1 MKLDL
6 TDTSIYDDGLNR
18 FEDKEIDFS
27 KSINIIYGKNGTGKS
42 SICSLMEEQWKDK
55 EVCIFRGFNELL
67 DENEKLNAIVLGED
81 NSKINKKVTSLEEEI
96 NKIEKELEEKR
107 KNIEE
112 PEGVDNR
119 TNLFTEKR
127 DLEDQK
133 KNKLFEK
140 EKIYQAGASDVKKE
154 DNLSLITNGKQYDKN
169 NFKND
174 LKEAKEQGELSKEEI
189 KTLKETIPVVKKKDV
204 NRIDLAFIDL
214 KEERN
219 RINSL
224 LQKTV
229 EPTEN
234 ILELKDV
241 QKQDFAKAG
250 LGCHKPNENCAFCGN
265 AITKERYE
273 KVKRYFSSDDI
284 KTFEKEIQKKL
295 EFIKTEINLEVINID
310 EKLFYP
316 EFQEK
321 IKGFKEEI
329 MLVAQG
335 RKNILNSFKSSLEKN
350 NQYTEDLEKKKKEA
364 CDKLRYHKINVFLKK
379 ESEKLE
385 SIKGDIQILEKE
397 ISIKASAIEKI
408 KGEIADLKKQ
418 KEAKE
423 TSKKELLAGTKN
435 TEILANN
442 INEKIKGTV
451 NFRLCRNKEEGEQ
464 EFYEIK
470 EKIDGR
476 EETTR
481 PITKLSD
488 GEKNIIAFLY
498 FIESLNEPDKKDREK
513 IIVFDDPMNSNDDTM
528 QYLITSEIE
537 NIVKSIYPNKKDKNI
552 KIRSKDKLI
561 LLTHNTHFY
570 RNNLE
575 GLPGIYRDGGYSKYN
590 IYKFRAINGKT
601 IIEKIDKANKDI
613 NSSYQRLWDEVVFL
627 YEHKKPNLMLNLIR
641 QIIETFCSFATINKD
656 DFYKKSPELKKL
668 LNVNSHGIEDLEADL
683 NGKTE
688 EQIKNLFSEI
698 FEYNGYK
705 EHFDQLWGMYSSNK
719 EKVSEETFEKL
730 NDFCLSM
737 IFYFDKKKKFYNMND
752 VFLEFIIR
760 NLGDKNPKSS
770 KCQRERE
777 FIKQMM
783 NESLAAISKKENNN
797 VANMVAVHQTFAL
810 LQMKR

>member
-1 MKLDL
+1 M
-6 TDTSIYDDGLNR
+6 
-18 FEDKEIDFS
+18 
-27 KSINIIYGKNGTGKS
+27 
-42 SICSLMEEQWKDK
+42 
-55 EVCIFRGFNELL
+55 
-67 DENEKLNAIVLGED
+67 
-81 NSKINKKVTSLEEEI
+81 
-96 NKIEKELEEKR
+96 
-107 KNIEE
+107 
-112 PEGVDNR
+112 
-119 TNLFTEKR
+119 
-127 DLEDQK
+127 
-133 KNKLFEK
+133 
-140 EKIYQAGASDVKKE
+140 
-154 DNLSLITNGKQYDKN
+154 
-169 NFKND
+169 
-174 LKEAKEQGELSKEEI
+174 SKEEI

-265 AITKERYE
+265 VITKERYE

-335 RKNILNSFKSSLEKN
+335 RKNILNSFKSSLEEKEKKLFEKMGTLTFDKNIPEDFGKKINEYNKIVEKN

-385 SIKGDIQILEKE
+385 SIKGDIQELEGKISAKNGDIQKVRNE
-397 ISIKASAIEKI
+397 IIE
-408 KGEIADLKKQ
+408 LKKQ

-552 KIRSKDKLI
+552 KMGSKDKLI
-561 LLTHNTHFY
+561 LLTHNAHFY
-570 RNNLE
+570 LNNL
-575 GLPGIYRDGGYSKYN
+575 GRLPGIGRDGGYSRYN
-590 IYKFRAINGKT
+590 IYKFMTIDGKT
-601 IIEKIDKANKDI
+601 IIKKIDEASEDI
-613 NSSYQRLWDEVVFL
+613 KSGYQALWKEVVFL
-627 YEHKKPNLMLNLIR
+627 YEYKKPDFMLNLIR
-641 QIIETFCSFATINKD
+641 RIIETFCSFCAISKD
-656 DFYKKSPELKKL
+656 DFYKGSKELKKL
-668 LNVNSHGIEDLEADL
+668 LDVNSHGIEDLEADL
-683 NGKTE
+683 NGKDQ
-688 EQIKNLFSEI
+688 EQIKDLFSEI
-698 FEYNGYK
+698 FECNGYK
-705 EHFDQLWGMYSSNK
+705 EHFDQLWGMYSLSANNK
-719 EKVSEETFEKL
+719 EKV
-730 NDFCLSM
+730 
-737 IFYFDKKKKFYNMND
+737 
-752 VFLEFIIR
+752 
-760 NLGDKNPKSS
+760 G
-770 KCQRERE
+770 Q
-777 FIKQMM
+777 
-783 NESLAAISKKENNN
+783 
-797 VANMVAVHQTFAL
+797 
-810 LQMKR
+810 

>member
-18 FEDKEIDFS
+18 FEDEEIDFS

-42 SICSLMEEQWKDK
+42 SICRLMKEQWKDK

-81 NSKINKKVTSLEEEI
+81 NSKINKEVTSLEEEI
-96 NKIEKELEEKR
+96 SEIEREIEEK
-107 KNIEE
+107 KENIEE
-112 PEGVDNR
+112 PEEGDDRV
-119 TNLFTEKR
+119 NLFTEKR
-127 DLEDQK
+127 DLENQK
-133 KNKLFEK
+133 TKK
-140 EKIYQAGASDVKKE
+140 ENREDKIYTAGASKVKQKGS
-154 DNLSLITNGKQYDKN
+154 LSLFDGKQYDKN

-174 LKEAKEQGELSKEEI
+174 LKEAKEQGKLSKEEI
-189 KTLKETIPVVKKKDV
+189 KTLRETITVVEKDNV
-204 NRIDLAFIDL
+204 DEINSVFIDL
-214 KEERN
+214 KEEQKE
-219 RINSL
+219 IKSL
-224 LQKTV
+224 LEKTV
-229 EPTEN
+229 KPTEN
-234 ILELKDV
+234 ILELKNDP
-241 QKQDFAKAG
+241 QKQEFAKAG

-265 AITKERYE
+265 VITKERYE
-273 KVKRYFSSDDI
+273 KVKSYFSSDDI
-284 KTFEKEIQKKL
+284 EAFENEIKDKL
-295 EFIKTEINLEVINID
+295 KIIEENIKSEDENINID

-321 IKGFKEEI
+321 IKALKKEI
-329 MLVAQG
+329 MLVAQERRNVLNSLKG
-335 RKNILNSFKSSLEKN
+335 SLKEKKGKLFKKMDILNEKMPEDLKEKINEYNEIAKEN
-350 NQYTEDLEKKKKEA
+350 NQYTKDLERNKEEARKKY
-364 CDKLRYHKINVFLKK
+364 RYHEINVFLK
-379 ESEKLE
+379 EKNKNNKNYDEELE
-385 SIKGDIQILEKE
+385 SIKGEIQTLEGRIEEKDAEIREVKNKIDELNKDIDNKKKEKE
-397 ISIKASAIEKI
+397 S
-408 KGEIADLKKQ
+408 
-418 KEAKE
+418 
-423 TSKKELLAGTKN
+423 LLAGTKN

-498 FIESLNEPDKKDREK
+498 FIESLKDPDKKDREK

-537 NIVKSIYPNKKDKNI
+537 KIIRDIDHNKKDKNI
-552 KIRSKDKLI
+552 KIRNKDKLI

-575 GLPGIYRDGGYSKYN
+575 GLPGIHRNGGYSKYN

-641 QIIETFCSFATINKD
+641 QIIETFCSFSTKD
-656 DFYKKSPELKKL
+656 KNDFYKKSPELKKL
-668 LNVNSHGIEDLEADL
+668 LNVNSHGIEDLEVDL

-719 EKVSEETFEKL
+719 EKV
-730 NDFCLSM
+730 
-737 IFYFDKKKKFYNMND
+737 
-752 VFLEFIIR
+752 
-760 NLGDKNPKSS
+760 G
-770 KCQRERE
+770 Q
-777 FIKQMM
+777 
-783 NESLAAISKKENNN
+783 
-797 VANMVAVHQTFAL
+797 
-810 LQMKR
+810 

>member
-18 FEDKEIDFS
+18 FEDEEIDFS

-42 SICSLMEEQWKDK
+42 SICRLMKEQWKDK

-81 NSKINKKVTSLEEEI
+81 NSKINKEVTSLEEEI
-96 NKIEKELEEKR
+96 SEIEREIEEK
-107 KNIEE
+107 KENIEE
-112 PEGVDNR
+112 PEEGDDRV
-119 TNLFTEKR
+119 NLFTEKR
-127 DLEDQK
+127 DLENQK
-133 KNKLFEK
+133 TKK
-140 EKIYQAGASDVKKE
+140 ENREDKIYTAGASKVKQKGS
-154 DNLSLITNGKQYDKN
+154 LSLFDGKQYDKN

-174 LKEAKEQGELSKEEI
+174 LKEAKEQGKLSKEEI
-189 KTLKETIPVVKKKDV
+189 KTLRETITVVEKDNV
-204 NRIDLAFIDL
+204 DEINSVFIDL
-214 KEERN
+214 KEEQKE
-219 RINSL
+219 IKSL
-224 LQKTV
+224 LEKTV
-229 EPTEN
+229 KPTEN
-234 ILELKDV
+234 ILELKNDP
-241 QKQDFAKAG
+241 QKQEFAKAG

-265 AITKERYE
+265 VITKERYE
-273 KVKRYFSSDDI
+273 KVKSYFSSDDI

-321 IKGFKEEI
+321 IKALKKEI
-329 MLVAQG
+329 MLVAQE
-335 RKNILNSFKSSLEKN
+335 RRNVLNSLKSSLKEKKGKLFKKMDILNEKMPEDLKEKINEYNEIAKEN
-350 NQYTEDLEKKKKEA
+350 NQYTKDLERNKEEARKKY
-364 CDKLRYHKINVFLKK
+364 RYHEINVFLK
-379 ESEKLE
+379 EKNKNNKNYDEELE
-385 SIKGDIQILEKE
+385 SIKGEIQTLEGRIEEKDAEIREVKNKINELNKDIDNKKKEKE
-397 ISIKASAIEKI
+397 S
-408 KGEIADLKKQ
+408 
-418 KEAKE
+418 
-423 TSKKELLAGTKN
+423 LLAGTKN

-498 FIESLNEPDKKDREK
+498 FIESLKDPDKKDREK

-537 NIVKSIYPNKKDKNI
+537 KIIRDIDHNKKDKNI
-552 KIRSKDKLI
+552 KIRNKDKLI

-575 GLPGIYRDGGYSKYN
+575 GLPGIHRNGGYSKYN

-641 QIIETFCSFATINKD
+641 QIIETFCSFSTKD
-656 DFYKKSPELKKL
+656 KNDFYKKSPELKKL
-668 LNVNSHGIEDLEADL
+668 LNVNSHGIEDLEVDL

-719 EKVSEETFEKL
+719 EKV
-730 NDFCLSM
+730 
-737 IFYFDKKKKFYNMND
+737 
-752 VFLEFIIR
+752 
-760 NLGDKNPKSS
+760 G
-770 KCQRERE
+770 Q
-777 FIKQMM
+777 
-783 NESLAAISKKENNN
+783 
-797 VANMVAVHQTFAL
+797 
-810 LQMKR
+810 

>member
-6 TDTSIYDDGLNR
+6 TDAIIYDDGLNR

-27 KSINIIYGKNGTGKS
+27 KSINFIYGKNGTGKS
-42 SICSLMEEQWKDK
+42 SICKLMKEQWKDK

-81 NSKINKKVTSLEEEI
+81 NSNINQEVTSLKKEIDKIKKEREEKKE
-96 NKIEKELEEKR
+96 NIEKPK
-107 KNIEE
+107 
-112 PEGVDNR
+112 EGDNR

-127 DLEDQK
+127 DLENQK
-133 KNKLFEK
+133 T
-140 EKIYQAGASDVKKE
+140 KKE
-154 DNLSLITNGKQYDKN
+154 DRENKIYIDGASKVKREGDLILSEGNKYDKN
-169 NFKND
+169 DFKD
-174 LKEAKEQGELSKEEI
+174 DIKKAKEQGELSEEKI
-189 KTLKETIPVVKKKDV
+189 KTLRETIIVDEKD
-204 NRIDLAFIDL
+204 NIDEINLIFIDL
-214 KEERN
+214 NKEQKE
-219 RINSL
+219 INSL
-224 LQKTV
+224 LEKTV
-229 EPTEN
+229 KPVEV
-234 ILELKDV
+234 ILELEGNHR
-241 QKQDFAKAG
+241 KQDFAKVG
-250 LGCHKPNENCAFCGN
+250 LECHKPNDKCAFCGN
-265 AITKERYE
+265 VITEERYK
-273 KVKRYFSSDDI
+273 KVKSYFSSDDI
-284 KTFEKEIQKKL
+284 KTFEDEIKKKL
-295 EFIKTEINLEVINID
+295 EFIENNIDLENKNINID

-316 EFQEK
+316 EFREK
-321 IKGFKEEI
+321 IKGFKGKI
-329 MLVAQG
+329 TLVIRE
-335 RKNILNSFKSSLEKN
+335 RKNILNGFK
-350 NQYTEDLEKKKKEA
+350 DALEKKKANLFVKMDILQEDLPEDLKEKIDAYNEIVKENNQYAKDLEEKKKEA
-364 CDKLRYHKINVFLKK
+364 RKKLRYHKINVFLKK
-379 ESEKLE
+379 KNKKNKNNYDEELE
-385 SIKGDIQILEKE
+385 SIKGSIQGLEGSISAKDDE
-397 ISIKASAIEKI
+397 IKKIADEIDGLEENLDRKKKKIEK
-408 KGEIADLKKQ
+408 
-418 KEAKE
+418 
-423 TSKKELLAGTKN
+423 LLENTKN

-442 INEKIKGTV
+442 INKKIKDTV
-451 NFRLCRNKEEGEQ
+451 NFRLCRKEENGQ

-476 EETTR
+476 EETIR

-498 FIESLNEPDKKDREK
+498 FIESLKDPDKKDREK

-537 NIVKSIYPNKKDKNI
+537 KIIRDIDPNKKDKNI

-641 QIIETFCSFATINKD
+641 QIIETFCSFAAINKD

-719 EKVSEETFEKL
+719 EK
-730 NDFCLSM
+730 
-737 IFYFDKKKKFYNMND
+737 I
-752 VFLEFIIR
+752 
-760 NLGDKNPKSS
+760 G
-770 KCQRERE
+770 Q
-777 FIKQMM
+777 
-783 NESLAAISKKENNN
+783 
-797 VANMVAVHQTFAL
+797 
-810 LQMKR
+810 